1 MSSVAG
7 TAHKDPVFNVQGL
20 KTKARGR
27 DISGRSWITFRDGRR
42 AKTGGERGQPS
53 LRAMSRAVGSEDGRA
68 GLKCSTFFK
77 PTSVGKTELRR
88 KEIRTPGT
96 NSVKCWDGERRRDRH

>member
-27 DISGRSWITFRDGRR
+27 DISGRSWVTFRGGQR

-53 LRAMSRAVGSEDGRA
+53 LRAMRQGGGIRGWESRTQVFHMLQTDICGQDRA
-68 GLKCSTFFK
+68 
-77 PTSVGKTELRR
+77 
-88 KEIRTPGT
+88 
-96 NSVKCWDGERRRDRH
+96 